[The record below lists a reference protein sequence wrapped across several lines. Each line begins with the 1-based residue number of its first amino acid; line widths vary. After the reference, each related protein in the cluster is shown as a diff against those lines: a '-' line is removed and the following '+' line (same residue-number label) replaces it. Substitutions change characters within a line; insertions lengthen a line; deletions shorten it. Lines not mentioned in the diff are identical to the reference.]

1 MVSNKHQQ
9 TRPNGFHMH
18 HPPFSHFLRFL
29 KFPDPTK
36 PLPTSLLTPAS
47 SFKTAVPN
55 LLSIE
60 TDFKENRFS
69 MDWGGVMIWGWF
81 KCITFIVTLFLSLLH
96 QLHLRSSDLR
106 SGRLG
111 TPALKHP
118 ATSVQSEVEFS
129 PSRTL
134 FPNAY
139 NITAQNLPPTRGWK
153 SGGPMFRL
161 VGTNSKFFGSLE
173 FS

>member
-1 MVSNKHQQ
+1 M
-9 TRPNGFHMH
+9 GFTCTTPLFHTFCGFLNFPTLLSPCL
-18 HPPFSHFLRFL
+18 PPSLL
-29 KFPDPTK
+29 P
-36 PLPTSLLTPAS
+36 PLPLKQQSLTFLAP
-47 SFKTAVPN
+47 
-55 LLSIE
+55 E

-81 KCITFIVTLFLSLLH
+81 KCITFIVTLFLLLLH